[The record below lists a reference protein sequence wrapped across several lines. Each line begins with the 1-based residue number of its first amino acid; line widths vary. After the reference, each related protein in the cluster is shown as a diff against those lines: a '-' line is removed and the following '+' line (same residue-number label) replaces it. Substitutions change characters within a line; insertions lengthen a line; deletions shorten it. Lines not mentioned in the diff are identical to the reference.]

1 MKLFSCILIL
11 SFFLFGCGTD
21 KPPIPEESSISS
33 ETLKETETAKINIS
47 DMLATAEENSL
58 KLNKKLSEDPSLTQ
72 TDMNQLSFEIY
83 KIWDDLLNE
92 LWAVLKD
99 TLNEETMNNL
109 LEEQRMWIQTKEEE
123 IKNAGNEFA
132 GGSMATLASNQ
143 KAAELTKI
151 RVYELSTYL
160 EFE

>member
-1 MKLFSCILIL
+1 
-11 SFFLFGCGTD
+11 
-21 KPPIPEESSISS
+21 
-33 ETLKETETAKINIS
+33 
-47 DMLATAEENSL
+47 
-58 KLNKKLSEDPSLTQ
+58 
-72 TDMNQLSFEIY
+72 
-83 KIWDDLLNE
+83 
-92 LWAVLKD
+92 
-99 TLNEETMNNL
+99 MNNL